1 LLKRLAEIVTRII
14 ARKPAGMTSLAGGSA
29 LARVGSGGLAFATRV
44 FGGLCMNRFDPGS
57 SARRT
62 ARHLSRVALILA
74 LAAAPALSHAQDV
87 GKPVAADFKG
97 AVGFGLIGAE
107 LGGVIPAL
115 AGVNAAWAYILF
127 PVVGAA
133 GGAVGGYYLLD
144 HAGHAELSVVAL
156 TAGMALVIPALVA
169 TLALNTYDPQ
179 QESRETSQ
187 NGRRLERAR
196 ARQLRAAAAGAGMLR
211 VERGELALATP
222 GIALLPGHAAGGQL
236 RLSGV
241 NVALFSGEF

>member
-1 LLKRLAEIVTRII
+1 
-14 ARKPAGMTSLAGGSA
+14 
-29 LARVGSGGLAFATRV
+29 
-44 FGGLCMNRFDPGS
+44 MNRLDLGS
-57 SARRT
+57 SARRL
-62 ARHLSRVALILA
+62 AQRALVQLFPAALVMALA
-74 LAAAPALSHAQDV
+74 LASARALAQNV

-97 AVGFGLIGAE
+97 AVGLGLIGAE

-115 AGVNAAWAYILF
+115 AGVNATWAYILF

-133 GGAVGGYYLLD
+133 GGAVGGYFLLD

-179 QESRETSQ
+179 EPRDSSQ
-187 NGRRLERAR
+187 AEHRAR
-196 ARQLRAAAAGAGMLR
+196 ASAAQLRAAHAGPGMLR

-222 GIALLPGHAAGGQL
+222 GIALLPGQQRGQL